1 MTSPLKL
8 QIEHGLATITFSA
21 PERANVLDLAM
32 ARAFASAVQ
41 TIASDAS
48 VRAVLITGEGK
59 QFCAGGDINAFADP
73 SRPLTQ
79 VLEEL
84 LDPVLEAMKLLTL
97 LPMPIVCAIN
107 GPVGGGGIGFALC
120 GDIVLAAE
128 SMKLRGGYSAIGL
141 TPDVGG
147 SWFITR
153 RAGAAKAKEVFLTNR
168 PFTAAECRAVGLV
181 DEVYPDHELQD
192 KARAMAQKLAQG
204 PKQALARIKSL
215 IEAAQHHGLHAH
227 FDMERESMLAS
238 GATDDAR
245 EGIRAFLE
253 KRAPKFS

>member
-8 QIEHGLATITFSA
+8 HIEHGLATMTFSA
-21 PERANVLDLAM
+21 PERANVLDVAM
-32 ARAFASAVQ
+32 ARAFAAAVQ
-41 TIASDAS
+41 AIASDAS
-48 VRAVLITGEGK
+48 VRAILITGKGR

-73 SRPLTQ
+73 SRQLPE

-147 SWFITR
+147 SWFVTR
-153 RAGAAKAKEVFLTNR
+153 RASAAKAKEVFLTNR
-168 PFTAAECRAVGLV
+168 PFSAAECHAIGLV
-181 DEVYPDHELQD
+181 DEVYPDHELHD
-192 KARAMAQKLAQG
+192 KAHALARQLAQG
-204 PKQALARIKSL
+204 PRQALARIKKL

-227 FDMERESMLAS
+227 FEMERESMLAS
-238 GATDDAR
+238 GVTEDAR

-253 KRAPKFS
+253 KRPPKFL

>member
-1 MTSPLKL
+1 
-8 QIEHGLATITFSA
+8 
-21 PERANVLDLAM
+21 
-32 ARAFASAVQ
+32 
-41 TIASDAS
+41 
-48 VRAVLITGEGK
+48 
-59 QFCAGGDINAFADP
+59 
-73 SRPLTQ
+73 
-79 VLEEL
+79 
-84 LDPVLEAMKLLTL
+84 
-97 LPMPIVCAIN
+97 
-107 GPVGGGGIGFALC
+107 LC

-168 PFTAAECRAVGLV
+168 PFTAAECRAIGLV

-192 KARAMAQKLAQG
+192 KARALAQKLAQG

-253 KRAPKFS
+253 KRAPKFL